1 MSNLRSAI
9 AYGWRQLVARKIYF
23 VLMLIVPL
31 AGAYF
36 FVDLMDEGLPLKV
49 PSAVVDLDHSSLSR
63 QVTRNLRA
71 GELIEVTKL
80 PESYTDALDLVRKGE
95 IFGFFLIPADFER
108 DAIGGREATVTYYSN
123 MTYFVPGTLAFKG
136 FKTQA
141 VTTAGVSPWLSSL
154 LWVSHRRCRES

>member
-49 PSAVVDLDHSSLSR
+49 PSAVVDLD
-63 QVTRNLRA
+63 
-71 GELIEVTKL
+71 
-80 PESYTDALDLVRKGE
+80 P
-95 IFGFFLIPADFER
+95 
-108 DAIGGREATVTYYSN
+108 
-123 MTYFVPGTLAFKG
+123 
-136 FKTQA
+136 
-141 VTTAGVSPWLSSL
+141 
-154 LWVSHRRCRES
+154 